1 MTTEVVHAIAG
12 TITHVDGVAKTILIT
27 TARGTV
33 EALKFTGQTLVHAA
47 KAAGTGVEDAGRVTG
62 HAVEET
68 LDAGHEGIDAV
79 AHYVVRGADRIVTDV
94 HSLGRGAL
102 KAIDGVVV
110 HVGAD
115 AKTVALKA
123 ADGAE
128 HVYHLGERAVVETA
142 DGAVD
147 AVEHVGRG
155 LKAADHV
162 TVHFAE
168 TVGHKVAHLFSRT
181 PSPKA

>member
-12 TITHVDGVAKTILIT
+12 TITHVDRAAKTILIT

-33 EALKFTGQTLVHAA
+33 EALKFTEQTLV
-47 KAAGTGVEDAGRVTG
+47 KAGEATGAGVEGAGRMAA
-62 HAVEET
+62 HAVDKT
-68 LDAGHEGIDAV
+68 LDAGHEGLDVV
-79 AHYVVRGADRIVTDV
+79 AHYVVRGTDRVVTDV
-94 HSLGRGAL
+94 RSLGRSAL
-102 KAIDGVVV
+102 KTADGVVV
-110 HVGAD
+110 HVGAG

-147 AVEHVGRG
+147 AFEHVGHG
-155 LKAADHV
+155 LKVTDHV

-168 TVGHKVAHLFSRT
+168 TAGRKVAHLFSRA
-181 PSPKA
+181 SSSKA